1 MRANAARIAALTFG
15 LGLASVLLTGCPKT
29 PVVMPAAGAR
39 NAPASGQA
47 TPAPP
52 PAGRSAPAPSASFAS
67 TSALGDVHFDVD
79 RAAIRSADQAM
90 LDANAGWLRLNAEA
104 RLLLEGYADER
115 GSSAHNR
122 ALAER
127 RAATV
132 RGALVAAGSKPP
144 GSASGPTG
152 RAPGVRR
159 PNRPVLGK
167 EPPGPL
173 PRESVA
179 PAFSRR

>member
-1 MRANAARIAALTFG
+1 MRADAARIGALTVG
-15 LGLASVLLTGCPKT
+15 LGLAAVLLTGCPKT

-39 NAPASGQA
+39 NAPASGQT

-52 PAGRSAPAPSASFAS
+52 PAGRSAPAPAASFAS

-79 RAAIRSADQAM
+79 RAAIRSADQAV
-90 LDANAGWLRLNAEA
+90 LDANAGWLRFNAEA
-104 RLLLEGYADER
+104 RLLLEGYAEER

-132 RGALVAAGSKPP
+132 RGALVARGIE
-144 GSASGPTG
+144 ASRISIRSYGEE
-152 RAPGVRR
+152 
-159 PNRPVLGK
+159 RPVCADQTDPCWAKNRRVRFL
-167 EPPGPL
+167 
-173 PRESVA
+173 V
-179 PAFSRR
+179 SR